1 MTMDVRR
8 IWVARER
15 VAYEGGLTAVRP
27 VTRVAA
33 GAVIANPLAG
43 RAQEDISILVPFGAV
58 LGEML
63 TAEALPLLAA
73 PVIAYGKAA
82 MVGTGGDIEHGA
94 AIVHPQMGKPMRA
107 AIGGGNALIPSNVK
121 VAAAGAAID
130 IPLGHKDNP
139 WSFDEIDTM
148 TVMIAGAPRPDEIAV
163 FLVFSD
169 GGRPRPRLPKAAPN
183 LPATPS
189 S

>member
-1 MTMDVRR
+1 MSMDIRR

-15 VAYEGGLTAVRP
+15 ISHEGGLPAARP

-33 GAVIANPLAG
+33 GAVIANPLAF
-43 RAQEDISILVPFGAV
+43 RAQDDITILVPFGAA
-58 LGEML
+58 LGTML
-63 TAEALPLLAA
+63 AAEALQLLSA
-73 PVIAYGKAA
+73 PVVAYGKAA

-94 AIVHPQMGKPMRA
+94 AIIHPQMGKPMRA
-107 AIGGGNALIPSNVK
+107 AIGGGKALIPSNVK
-121 VAAAGAAID
+121 VVAAGAAID
-130 IPLGHKDNP
+130 IPLGHKDDP

-169 GGRPRPRLPKAAPN
+169 GGRARPRLPKAAPG
-183 LPATPS
+183 PATPRS
-189 S
+189 

>member
-1 MTMDVRR
+1 VSMDIRR

-15 VAYEGGLTAVRP
+15 ISQEGGLAAARP

-33 GAVIANPLAG
+33 GAVIANPLAFH
-43 RAQEDISILVPFGAV
+43 AQDDIGILVPFGAV

-63 TAEALPLLAA
+63 TAEALPLLSA

-82 MVGTGGDIEHGA
+82 IVGTGGDIEHGA

-107 AIGGGNALIPSNVK
+107 AIGGGKALIPSNVK

-130 IPLGHKDNP
+130 IPLGHKDDP

-169 GGRPRPRLPKAAPN
+169 GGRPRPRLPKAASHP
-183 LPATPS
+183 PATPNS
-189 S
+189 